1 MKEYIWLKP
10 HYRYSY
16 SKGNVCKLAKEAAER
31 LIKDGHVKL
40 FKRPVAAKKQKAT
53 K

>member
-10 HYRYSY
+10 HHRYSY
-16 SKGNVCKLAKEAAER
+16 SKGNVCKLSTKAAKE
-31 LIKDGHVKL
+31 LIKGGFIKL
-40 FKRPVAAKKQKAT
+40 FERPEAPKTEKAT